1 MTILITGA
9 NRGLGYET
17 ARQYAEAEKSV
28 IGTTRGEIPD
38 TLADM
43 VAWHQLDVR
52 APETIA
58 QLSQDLDGCE
68 LDLLICNAGIYPDKQ
83 EQLDGGFPPEMWAEV
98 FAVNVT
104 GVFLTV
110 QALLPNLRAARK
122 ARIAVIASLMGSSAC
137 AAGGSYIYRASKAAA
152 VNLTRNLARDLAPEG
167 ISVGAYH
174 PGWVS
179 TDMGG
184 ATAPIAPKDAAAGL
198 IRRFAALT
206 PDNTGCFESFDG
218 TTLPF

>member
-1 MTILITGA
+1 MTIVVTGA
-9 NRGLGYET
+9 NRGIGYEL
-17 ARQYAEAEKSV
+17 ARQYAEAGHEV
-28 IGTTRGEIPD
+28 IATTRGDIPPD
-38 TLADM
+38 LAET
-43 VAWHQLDVR
+43 VSWQRLDVTDADAVSR
-52 APETIA
+52 
-58 QLSQDLDGCE
+58 LGRDLAAAE
-68 LDLLICNAGIYPDKQ
+68 IELLICNAGIYPDKGQ
-83 EQLDGGFPPEMWAEV
+83 SLPDGYPPEMWAQV

-110 QALLPNLRAARK
+110 QALLPALARARDG
-122 ARIAVIASLMGSSAC
+122 RIAVIASMMGSSSC

-152 VNLTRNLARDLAPEG
+152 VNLSRNLARDLAPQG

-184 ATAPIAPKDAAAGL
+184 TAAQITPVDAAAGL
-198 IRRFAALT
+198 IRRFRHLT
-206 PDNTGCFESFDG
+206 LDNTGCFESFDG